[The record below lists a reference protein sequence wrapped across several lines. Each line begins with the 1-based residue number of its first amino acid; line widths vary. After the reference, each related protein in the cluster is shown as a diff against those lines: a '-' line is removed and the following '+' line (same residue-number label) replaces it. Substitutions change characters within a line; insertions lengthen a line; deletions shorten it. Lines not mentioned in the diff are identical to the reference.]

1 MTLLAAA
8 MPTRLFWS
16 SSSRKA
22 AGPSGCD

>member
-1 MTLLAAA
+1 MTLLAPGT
-8 MPTRLFWS
+8 PTRLFWS